1 MNAPERPMGEGGSP
15 TEARTRADTP
25 RMLDVEFYIEAAQ
38 QHGADSEPDH
48 EVGDL
53 QDFLRAMWAMLS
65 VEQRRQFAR
74 SASVADVLD
83 GAGADYAADLAALQ
97 GCEPGADR
105 LATPATPLADAS
117 LVDVAL
123 YLYP

>member
-1 MNAPERPMGEGGSP
+1 MNAPEMPMVEG
-15 TEARTRADTP
+15 TERITVPADAA

-83 GAGADYAADLAALQ
+83 GAGVEYADDLAAVQ
-97 GCEPGADR
+97 GRESVIVQP
-105 LATPATPLADAS
+105 ATPAAARVES
-117 LVDVAL
+117 GVVDVAL